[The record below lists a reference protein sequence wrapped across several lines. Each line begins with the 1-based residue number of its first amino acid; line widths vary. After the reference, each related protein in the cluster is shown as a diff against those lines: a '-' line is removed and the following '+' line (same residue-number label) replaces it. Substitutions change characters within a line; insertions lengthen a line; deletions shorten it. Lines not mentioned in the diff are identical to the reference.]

1 MQTSLSV
8 ILCTY
13 NPRPEYL
20 SRVLESLPAQTLSL
34 NNGSFCWLT
43 TLLGNRWLRLGISP
57 GTRAEGTFAKKS
69 LRNVITNSGGK
80 HLARGLLPSM
90 PNKKGKGPNV
100 DSIKRRKSPFISDR
114 IFKNI
119 ERRRWFAALDD
130 AA

>member
-8 ILCTY
+8 ILCTH

-20 SRVLESLPAQTLSL
+20 SRVLEPLPAQTLSAKQRE
-34 NNGSFCWLT
+34 F
-43 TLLGNRWLRLGISP
+43 LLVDNASGQPVAETWDISWHSCGRPFREEELAQRDHKLRREAS
-57 GTRAEGTFAKKS
+57 R
-69 LRNVITNSGGK
+69 
-80 HLARGLLPSM
+80 RGLLPSM

-130 AA
+130 GA